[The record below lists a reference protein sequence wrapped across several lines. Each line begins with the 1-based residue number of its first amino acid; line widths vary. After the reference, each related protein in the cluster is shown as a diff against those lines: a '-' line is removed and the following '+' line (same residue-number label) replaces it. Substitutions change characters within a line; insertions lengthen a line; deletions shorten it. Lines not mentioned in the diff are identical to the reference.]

1 MGCTLA
7 TVSVKKEF
15 LDDLVDFK
23 LRFITNE
30 INRILAKWNRQSID
44 KFLKDAR
51 TGVLEESEDDAID
64 LTNLIA
70 QRDELYRLK
79 TGWNSS

>member
-1 MGCTLA
+1 LA

-30 INRILAKWNRQSID
+30 INRILTKWKRQSID
-44 KFLKDAR
+44 QFLKDAR
-51 TGVLEESEDDAID
+51 TGVLVESEDDAID

-70 QRDELYRLK
+70 QRDELRRLK
-79 TGWNSS
+79 TGTNSS